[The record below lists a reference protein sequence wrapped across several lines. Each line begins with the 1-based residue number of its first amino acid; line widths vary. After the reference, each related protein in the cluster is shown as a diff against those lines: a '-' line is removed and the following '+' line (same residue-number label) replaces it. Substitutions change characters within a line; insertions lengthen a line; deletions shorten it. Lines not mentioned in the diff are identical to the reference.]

1 MNIDWNS
8 VINGAIGWLRDNVL
22 GTGVKIIIALVIL
35 LVSFRIITVV
45 CRRFEKRLV
54 EGRAHADKT
63 VSKTLFHIISIALK
77 VVVVVCLI
85 GYLGIDTSGL
95 TALIA
100 SLGVTVGLA
109 VNGAVGNFA
118 GGILIIL
125 TRPFKV
131 DDFIETCDVS
141 GTVEDIR
148 LINTRI
154 RTTDN
159 KVIYLPNG
167 TLSSSTII
175 NYSEKDMRRVDFTF
189 SIAYEND
196 FEAAKAIIMEI
207 LNSHESVLKLDE
219 KMPFVRMSAHGP
231 SSIDIAARVWVK
243 SGDYW
248 TVYHDVLETVKKT
261 FDEKGISIPYN
272 QIDVHVK
279 KD

>member
-1 MNIDWNS
+1 MNIDWKS
-8 VINGAIGWLRDNVL
+8 VITDAIGWLRDNVL

-231 SSIDIAARVWVK
+231 SSIDIAAKVWVK

-272 QIDVHVK
+272 QLDVHVK

>member
-131 DDFIETCDVS
+131 DDFIEACDVS

-196 FEAAKAIIMEI
+196 FEAAKTIIMEI

-272 QIDVHVK
+272 QLDVHVK